1 MCWFC
6 FPLSVSR
13 RPCRLTRASFLDTMR
28 LVDKVDLTALAS
40 VSSLRP
46 LNLEFAAANL
56 FLNVFLYECKI
67 WLSTRYTCHL
77 LRS

>member
-1 MCWFC
+1 
-6 FPLSVSR
+6 
-13 RPCRLTRASFLDTMR
+13 MR